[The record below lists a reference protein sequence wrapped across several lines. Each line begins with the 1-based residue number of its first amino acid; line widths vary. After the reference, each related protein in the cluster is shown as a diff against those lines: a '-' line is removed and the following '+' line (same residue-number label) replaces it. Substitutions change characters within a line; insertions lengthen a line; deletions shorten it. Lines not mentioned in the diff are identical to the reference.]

1 MSYTLSDNYIIKKI
15 EKCSPKWYSVYHVH
29 VSLSA
34 GTNIL
39 MKDKIDA
46 VYRILDSTYPDTQ
59 CALTFTNPLEL
70 LVASILSAQCTDER
84 VNEVTARLFKKYKT
98 AADYAAAET
107 SVLEE
112 EIHSTGFFRNKAKA
126 IRECTAMIDTRHGGV
141 VPDTMKELA
150 ALPGIGRKTA
160 NLVLACGF
168 GQAGIIVDTH
178 VFRLARRIGFTENN
192 NSEKIEFDLR
202 AIIPEDRW
210 SRFSLL
216 LISHGR
222 TICKAKKPL
231 CPVCSVRHQC
241 DYFANN
247 PAAS

>member
-1 MSYTLSDNYIIKKI
+1 
-15 EKCSPKWYSVYHVH
+15 
-29 VSLSA
+29 
-34 GTNIL
+34 
-39 MKDKIDA
+39 MKDKVDA

-84 VNEVTARLFKKYKT
+84 VNEVTASLFKKYKT
-98 AADYAAAET
+98 AADYAAAQI
-107 SVLEE
+107 SVLEN

-126 IRECTAMIDTRHGGV
+126 IRECTAVIQERHGGI
-141 VPDTMKELA
+141 VPGTMEELV

-168 GQAGIIVDTH
+168 GQPGIVVDTH
-178 VFRLARRIGFTENN
+178 VFRLARRIGLTDKN

-202 AIIPEDRW
+202 GIIPEERW

-222 TICKAKKPL
+222 AICKAKKPL
-231 CPVCSVRHQC
+231 CPVCSIRHQC
-241 DYFANN
+241 EYFATN
-247 PAAS
+247 PEGS